1 MATRIKIAKS
11 TDELDALFRSRHV
24 ALVEEL
30 GSQFPSPD
38 GRLMDR
44 FDAFPS
50 TWNVVA
56 KDRGRIVGGIRL
68 CPTKAS
74 GSPLDGLYD
83 FASNLPRGADVAS
96 LSRFHL
102 LEDYH
107 DASLRLGFSMLYMS
121 TYCACQRELTHL
133 VCCPDIRVARLAQS
147 IGFQQVASRFHHEA
161 SGRELVPMLID
172 LRQLE
177 LPSLAKAREPG
188 LLEAFELVEWEY
200 HRAGDNIIRAGT
212 EGDAAY
218 LIVDGEVIVS
228 VERGS
233 PSGRSTFELATL
245 GPGQIF
251 GELALLTMR
260 RRTANVVAATEVDL
274 MVLERDVF
282 RNELMRNPE
291 RLPLVLSQL
300 ADRLANAD
308 DLLTR

>member
-1 MATRIKIAKS
+1 MPTRIKIAKS
-11 TDELDALFRSRHV
+11 TEELDALFRSRHV

-56 KDRGRIVGGIRL
+56 AGGDDIVGGIRL
-68 CPTKAS
+68 CPAGS
-74 GSPLDGLYD
+74 GGSPLDGLYD
-83 FASNLPRGADVAS
+83 FGANVPSDAKAAS

-102 LEDYH
+102 LEEYQDS
-107 DASLRLGFSMLYMS
+107 SLRLGFSMLYMA
-121 TYCACQRELTHL
+121 THLACQRDMTHL
-133 VCCPDIRVARLAQS
+133 VCCTEPRVARLAQS
-147 IGFQQVASRFHHEA
+147 IGFQQVSARFHHEVT
-161 SGRELVPMLID
+161 GRELVPMVLD
-172 LRQLE
+172 LRQLD
-177 LPSLAKAREPG
+177 LPSLTKAREPG

-200 HRAGDNIIRAGT
+200 HRAGDTIIHAGSK
-212 EGDAAY
+212 GDAAY

-274 MVLERDVF
+274 MVLDREVF
-282 RNELMRNPE
+282 RDELMRRPD

>member
-1 MATRIKIAKS
+1 MATRIKIAKD
-11 TDELDALFRSRHV
+11 THELDALFRCRHV

-30 GSQFPSPD
+30 GAQFPRPD

-50 TWNVVA
+50 TWNVAAV
-56 KDRGRIVGGIRL
+56 DGGEVVGGIRL
-68 CPTKAS
+68 CPTDPT
-74 GSPLDGLYD
+74 GTPLDGLYD
-83 FASNLPRGADVAS
+83 FSTNLPNDARTAT

-102 LEDYH
+102 LDEYRDT
-107 DASLRLGFSMLYMS
+107 SLRLGFSMLYMS
-121 TYCACQRELTHL
+121 TYCACQRDLTHL
-133 VCCPDIRVARLAQS
+133 LCCPEPRVARLAQS

-161 SGRELVPMLID
+161 TGRELVPMVLD

-177 LPSLAKAREPG
+177 LPSLARAREPG

-200 HRAGDNIIRAGT
+200 HRAGDTIISAGS

-282 RNELMRNPE
+282 RQELMRRPD
-291 RLPLVLSQL
+291 RLPIILSQL